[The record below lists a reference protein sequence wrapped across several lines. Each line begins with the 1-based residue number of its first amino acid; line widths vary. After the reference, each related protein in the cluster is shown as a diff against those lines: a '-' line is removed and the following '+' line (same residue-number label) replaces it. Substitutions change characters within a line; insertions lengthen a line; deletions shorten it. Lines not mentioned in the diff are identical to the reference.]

1 MTAHDVSRHLLALRD
16 RIFSGGAPTHAE
28 GVALLGLAGHH
39 VLELFATATAL
50 RDHYKAHRVH
60 LCAIVNARSG
70 NCPEDCAFCAQ
81 SVHNR
86 AEVAEFPMISVD
98 AIVEAA
104 RSAERAGARCFGIV
118 TSGRSV
124 GTRDLDTICDAV
136 RRIRA
141 ELAILPDASL
151 GLLGEDLARRLKDA
165 GLNGYHHNVE
175 TAPSYYPRVCTTH
188 SFEENVATLRLAKR
202 FGFTV
207 CSGGIL
213 GLGETLD
220 QRVELAEVLGAED
233 VDRVCLNFFIPVK
246 GTRLE
251 GATPMKPL
259 EILKTIAVY
268 RLFFPSKDINVCA
281 GRELHLRDMQGM
293 IFLAGASATMI
304 GNYLTQ
310 EGRAPEDDLQLLRD
324 LEMEW

>member
-1 MTAHDVSRHLLALRD
+1 
-16 RIFSGGAPTHAE
+16 
-28 GVALLGLAGHH
+28 
-39 VLELFATATAL
+39 
-50 RDHYKAHRVH
+50 
-60 LCAIVNARSG
+60 
-70 NCPEDCAFCAQ
+70 
-81 SVHNR
+81 
-86 AEVAEFPMISVD
+86 
-98 AIVEAA
+98 
-104 RSAERAGARCFGIV
+104 
-118 TSGRSV
+118 
-124 GTRDLDTICDAV
+124 
-136 RRIRA
+136 
-141 ELAILPDASL
+141 
-151 GLLGEDLARRLKDA
+151 
-165 GLNGYHHNVE
+165 
-175 TAPSYYPRVCTTH
+175 
-188 SFEENVATLRLAKR
+188 
-202 FGFTV
+202 
-207 CSGGIL
+207 
-213 GLGETLD
+213 
-220 QRVELAEVLGAED
+220 VLGAED